1 MTDESSG
8 SPLARMPLYPNWT
21 ILVCG
26 TGAAAFAAFA
36 FLPGPVAIAATLL
49 GALMITG
56 ADIDRRLFLLPDVVT
71 YGATATGIGFAP
83 LLEMSSR
90 ADVWSA
96 VVQAALRAVGLAL
109 LIGLLR
115 VAHRHLR
122 GREGLGFGDVKLA
135 AAVGAWLPLEAIP
148 YCFGLAASAGLIA
161 AALSRPK
168 TPTADIKLPLG
179 AFLCPA
185 LWLVFFIQRVL
196 SLHHIV

>member
-1 MTDESSG
+1 MTDERTDSR
-8 SPLARMPLYPNWT
+8 PTTTPLYPNWT
-21 ILVCG
+21 IFVCG
-26 TGAAAFAAFA
+26 TGAAAFASFA
-36 FLPGPVAIAATLL
+36 FLPGPVAVAATLL

-56 ADIDRRLFLLPDVVT
+56 ADVDRRLFLLPDVVT
-71 YGATATGIGFAP
+71 YGATAAGIGFAP
-83 LLEMSSR
+83 LLETNG

-96 VVQAALRAVGLAL
+96 VGQAALRAVGLAL

-115 VAHRHLR
+115 MAHQHLR

-168 TPTADIKLPLG
+168 TPAADIKLPLG

-185 LWLVFFIQRVL
+185 LWLVFFLQRLL